1 MVLKKAITLL
11 SLIVTSWISIHAQET
26 ILPAGNEAMG
36 SGGTSSYS
44 VGQVVYTTNTGANGS
59 VAQGVQQVYDIS
71 TSSGN
76 KITDIILE
84 MSVYPNPTK
93 DNLTLKF
100 DNNKY
105 SGLSYQLFDINGKI
119 INQNKLIENNT
130 TIKMRDLPNSIYF
143 LKVIKNNTPIKSFKI
158 IKN

>member
-1 MVLKKAITLL
+1 
-11 SLIVTSWISIHAQET
+11 
-26 ILPAGNEAMG
+26 MG